1 MAIKDFFHPIFR
13 KALEAE
19 EDVHGL
25 HDTIV
30 DTLQAPLDQAK
41 KDEINAK
48 VDMYL
53 DTSRGEYLDRFGSW
67 FGLSRKKGWTDDYYR
82 DRMKKHVLHE
92 RNTINSIRMALA
104 NFLET
109 EIKNI
114 YIYEPYR
121 DMFIWNKSFWNT
133 RAFYT
138 SPYYRYAVIDINIDA
153 PIKPG
158 IVDIINLFRPAGVI
172 WVLTNNINGI
182 NLDAPIIDLVSPKQ
196 VYLLEEDID
205 YVGFNTRKALEIN
218 SGLDSTNAPID
229 NPFIYND
236 DESLLNGG
244 KVYYDIV
251 HQNQNFA
258 YLGQLFWNFSPMDT
272 DTFSDSRAYA
282 EQYVTNQYTSNI
294 RGEGQTFSLNPEQNN
309 ILKSGPAGT
318 IKGESK
324 HNLQNL
330 ALDEFEQVGGRN
342 LLLDTTN
349 QRNTDYWQTTN
360 SNTDTTKYYNGS
372 NVVTKSKEWSNIRYR
387 LSNLVERGVVN
398 TTDYFTFSML
408 VKGDD
413 DFEAASN
420 TAIRF
425 YCSVSDTN
433 PDVVK
438 DVATFIS
445 KTEWKQISATFK
457 FKSLETTSDNGYN
470 ESIRFELLKN
480 LVKGNILFTQP
491 TLVRGNKATDWTLA
505 PEDLHGVPS
514 GNYQIGIRLQSNTS
528 QNDTVKITFNGTN
541 PVTET
546 ITTSA
551 RKDYHY
557 FTRQISLPDKFKSD
571 GTVTLTAGDSSFKYF
586 SIKKATPAP
595 MYYSLR
601 KEDKRAI
608 TGLAS
613 AIDVQRFLMAYDN
626 DDLTSDFSRL
636 DSIFDYFSINTSL
649 YSNVT
654 NEVTLWAFNFQL
666 GLWINYGTEAI
677 KRGWNYL
684 TTSLGAISPF
694 MNNEGIVFYKLTFK
708 KQNTIR
714 VNYFGLDFGY
724 ASEEL
729 CSAVADSGLGVVVH
743 SEGYRP
749 RVDPTADGAHLYLD
763 YLTQNIEE

>member
-13 KALEAE
+13 KALEA
-19 EDVHGL
+19 DDDMHGL

-48 VDMYL
+48 IDMYL

-67 FGLSRKKGWTDDYYR
+67 FGLSRKKDWSDDYYR

-92 RNTINSIRMALA
+92 RNTINGIRMALA

-342 LLLDTTN
+342 LIISANVIPNSYVQDDGTNKNNNGKNFSTEYIPITSKYITTT
-349 QRNTDYWQTTN
+349 QPIEVDGWSRLAEYD
-360 SNTDTTKYYNGS
+360 SNKKFIT
-372 NVVTKSKEWSNIRYR
+372 
-387 LSNLVERGVVN
+387 RGLIKNEKTHVWGLN
-398 TTDYFTFSML
+398 
-408 VKGDD
+408 
-413 DFEAASN
+413 
-420 TAIRF
+420 
-425 YCSVSDTN
+425 
-433 PDVVK
+433 
-438 DVATFIS
+438 S
-445 KTEWKQISATFK
+445 KTAYVVWSPDADGGQYKK
-457 FKSLETTSDNGYN
+457 GYKLEA
-470 ESIRFELLKN
+470 
-480 LVKGNILFTQP
+480 
-491 TLVRGNKATDWTLA
+491 GNKATDWSPA

-571 GTVTLTAGDSSFKYF
+571 GTVTLTAGNSSFKYF

-636 DSIFDYFSINTSL
+636 DSIFYFFSINTSL

>member
-13 KALEAE
+13 KALEA
-19 EDVHGL
+19 DDDMHGL

-48 VDMYL
+48 IDMYL

-67 FGLSRKKGWTDDYYR
+67 FGLSRKKDWSDDYYR

-92 RNTINSIRMALA
+92 RNTINGIRMALA

-182 NLDAPIIDLVSPKQ
+182 SLDAPIIDLVSPKK
-196 VYLLEEDID
+196 VYLLEEDIN
-205 YVGFNTRKALEIN
+205 YVGFGSRKALEIN
-218 SGLDSTNAPID
+218 PGLDSANSPIT

-236 DESLLNGG
+236 SDSLWNEG

-251 HQNQNFA
+251 HQNQNFS
-258 YLGQLFWNFSPMDT
+258 YLGQLYWNFKPLDT
-272 DTFSDSRAYA
+272 DTFDDSRSYA

-294 RGEGQTFSLNPEQNN
+294 KGEGQTFSLSPEQNN
-309 ILKSGPAGT
+309 LVTSGASGL
-318 IKGESK
+318 IKGSLNC
-324 HNLQNL
+324 NLQNIKR
-330 ALDEFEQVGGRN
+330 DEFKQVGGRN
-342 LLLDTTN
+342 LIIANETEQGYVDT
-349 QRNTDYWQTTN
+349 
-360 SNTDTTKYYNGS
+360 NGS
-372 NVVTKSKEWSNIRYR
+372 IKGSSANFSTGWIKVEPNANYVITSNKNDSNDHYIRAGYYDKDKTFIKRYLSKFDTHELKITIDDNTEYIRVGFDKNSY
-387 LSNLVERGVVN
+387 SEP
-398 TTDYFTFSML
+398 YKIE
-408 VKGDD
+408 KGDK
-413 DFEAASN
+413 
-420 TAIRF
+420 
-425 YCSVSDTN
+425 
-433 PDVVK
+433 P
-438 DVATFIS
+438 
-445 KTEWKQISATFK
+445 
-457 FKSLETTSDNGYN
+457 
-470 ESIRFELLKN
+470 
-480 LVKGNILFTQP
+480 
-491 TLVRGNKATDWTLA
+491 TDWSPA

-514 GNYQIGIRLQSNTS
+514 GNYQVGIRLQSNTS
-528 QNDTVKITFNGTN
+528 QDDTVKITFNGTN
-541 PVTET
+541 PVTQT
-546 ITTSA
+546 ITADSG
-551 RKDYHY
+551 KDYHY
-557 FTRQISLPDKFKSD
+557 YNTQVSLSDDFESD
-571 GTVTLTAGDSSFKYF
+571 GTVTLSATNSNFKYF

-595 MYYSLR
+595 MYYSLSKDDTR
-601 KEDKRAI
+601 KV

-636 DSIFDYFSINTSL
+636 DNTFDYFAINTSL
-649 YSNVT
+649 YSNVN

-666 GLWINYGTEAI
+666 GLWVNYGTQTI

>member
-182 NLDAPIIDLVSPKQ
+182 SLDAPIIDLVSLKQ
-196 VYLLEEDID
+196 VYSVEEDID
-205 YVGFNTRKALEIN
+205 YIGFNTRKALEIN
-218 SGLDSTNAPID
+218 SGLDSTHAPID

-258 YLGQLFWNFSPMDT
+258 YLGQLYWNFKPLDT
-272 DTFSDSRAYA
+272 DNFADSRAYA
-282 EQYVTNQYTSNI
+282 EQYVTNSDTSNVN
-294 RGEGQTFSLNPEQNN
+294 GNGQTFSLNPEQNN
-309 ILKSGPAGT
+309 LVTSGASGL
-318 IKGESK
+318 IKGSLNC
-324 HNLQNL
+324 NLQNIKR
-330 ALDEFEQVGGRN
+330 DEFKQIGGRN
-342 LLLDTTN
+342 YLIKDTLVGSTNIDDATGELVSTNVTWTTTDWIPVNSDTEYTWQAPDWHHVQRIYEYDSNKGFIKLDQSSWN
-349 QRNTDYWQTTN
+349 QFIYTIKTQPN
-360 SNTDTTKYYNGS
+360 TKYVRISIQVSLFAILNDS
-372 NVVTKSKEWSNIRYR
+372 NQLYK
-387 LSNLVERGVVN
+387 
-398 TTDYFTFSML
+398 
-408 VKGDD
+408 
-413 DFEAASN
+413 
-420 TAIRF
+420 
-425 YCSVSDTN
+425 
-433 PDVVK
+433 
-438 DVATFIS
+438 
-445 KTEWKQISATFK
+445 
-457 FKSLETTSDNGYN
+457 
-470 ESIRFELLKN
+470 FEL
-480 LVKGNILFTQP
+480 
-491 TLVRGNKATDWTLA
+491 GNKATDWTPA
-505 PEDLHGVPS
+505 PEDLHGIPS
-514 GNYQIGIRLQSNTS
+514 GNYQVGIRLQSNTDS
-528 QNDTVKITFNGTN
+528 ADTTKITFNGKN
-541 PVTET
+541 PVTKT
-546 ITTSA
+546 LSTSVG
-551 RKDYHY
+551 KDYHY
-557 FTRQISLPDKFKSD
+557 YNTQVSLPDNFESD
-571 GTVTLTAGDSSFKYF
+571 GTVTLNATNSNFKYF

-595 MYYSLR
+595 MYYSLSKDDTR
-601 KEDKRAI
+601 KV

-636 DSIFDYFSINTSL
+636 DNTFDYFAINTSL
-649 YSNVT
+649 YSNVN

-666 GLWINYGTEAI
+666 GLWVNYGTQTI

-708 KQNTIR
+708 KQNTVR

-724 ASEEL
+724 VSEEL
-729 CSAVADSGLGVVVH
+729 PSAVAESGVGVVVH

>member
-13 KALEAE
+13 KALEA
-19 EDVHGL
+19 DDDMHGL

-48 VDMYL
+48 IDMYL

-67 FGLSRKKGWTDDYYR
+67 FGLSRKKDWSDDYYR

-92 RNTINSIRMALA
+92 RNTINGIRMALA

-182 NLDAPIIDLVSPKQ
+182 SLDAPIIDLVSPKQ
-196 VYLLEEDID
+196 VYSIEEDID
-205 YVGFNTRKALEIN
+205 YVGFNSRKALEIN
-218 SGLDSTNAPID
+218 SGLDSTHAPID

-236 DESLLNGG
+236 DESLWNGG

-258 YLGQLFWNFSPMDT
+258 YLGQLFWNFTPLDT
-272 DTFSDSRAYA
+272 DTFDDSRSYA

-294 RGEGQTFSLNPEQNN
+294 KGEGQAFSLSPEQNN
-309 ILKSGPAGT
+309 LVTSGASGLV
-318 IKGESK
+318 KGSLSC
-324 HNLQNL
+324 NLQNVKQ
-330 ALDEFEQVGGRN
+330 DEFKQIGGRN
-342 LLLDTTN
+342 LLLGTSPDLKQPPAWNHSRKIDVSDHTIFHDSMIYRVFLDNTHITDGVGNSFVHLEFLDKDGNELSDVDSKRVSAGNKDYVTVSLNITN
-349 QRNTDYWQTTN
+349 NIQSIKIIIYTN
-360 SNTDTTKYYNGS
+360 NMSLRTKY
-372 NVVTKSKEWSNIRYR
+372 K
-387 LSNLVERGVVN
+387 
-398 TTDYFTFSML
+398 
-408 VKGDD
+408 
-413 DFEAASN
+413 
-420 TAIRF
+420 
-425 YCSVSDTN
+425 
-433 PDVVK
+433 
-438 DVATFIS
+438 
-445 KTEWKQISATFK
+445 
-457 FKSLETTSDNGYN
+457 LEKL
-470 ESIRFELLKN
+470 E
-480 LVKGNILFTQP
+480 
-491 TLVRGNKATDWTLA
+491 RGNKYTDWTPA

-514 GNYQIGIRLQSNTS
+514 GNYQVGIRLQSNSS

-541 PVTET
+541 PVTQT
-546 ITTSA
+546 ITADSG
-551 RKDYHY
+551 KDYHY
-557 FTRQISLPDKFKSD
+557 YNIQVSLPDDFESD
-571 GTVTLTAGDSSFKYF
+571 GTVTLSATNSNFKYF
-586 SIKKATPAP
+586 SIKKSTPAP
-595 MYYSLR
+595 MYYSLSKDDTR
-601 KEDKRAI
+601 KV

-636 DSIFDYFSINTSL
+636 DNTFDYFAINTSL
-649 YSNVT
+649 YSNVN

-666 GLWINYGTEAI
+666 GLWVNYGTQTI

>member
-13 KALEAE
+13 KALEA
-19 EDVHGL
+19 DDDMHGL

-48 VDMYL
+48 IDMYL

-67 FGLSRKKGWTDDYYR
+67 FGLSRKKDWTDDYYR

-92 RNTINSIRMALA
+92 RDTIKGIRMALA

-109 EIKNI
+109 EISNI

-182 NLDAPIIDLVSPKQ
+182 SLDAPIIDLVSPKQ
-196 VYLLEEDID
+196 VYSVEEDID

-218 SGLDSTNAPID
+218 SGLDSTHAPID

-251 HQNQNFA
+251 HQNQNFT
-258 YLGQLFWNFSPMDT
+258 YLGQMFWNFTPLDT
-272 DTFSDSRAYA
+272 DTFDDSRSYA

-294 RGEGQTFSLNPEQNN
+294 KGEGQTFSLSPEQNN
-309 ILKSGPAGT
+309 LL
-318 IKGESK
+318 GEIT
-324 HNLQNL
+324 
-330 ALDEFEQVGGRN
+330 GRN
-342 LLLDTTN
+342 LVLNSADNSHIGITDNRYKVFKLSVDEMDSKIFTVSTYLKDIE
-349 QRNTDYWQTTN
+349 NTDGISIVLSMANPNHGYRYVNADIVQI
-360 SNTDTTKYYNGS
+360 GS
-372 NVVTKSKEWSNIRYR
+372 NSYASGVIDLSG
-387 LSNLVERGVVN
+387 LSNYK
-398 TTDYFTFSML
+398 DYNYMIIYSG
-408 VKGDD
+408 KGDWAGSD
-413 DFEAASN
+413 GK
-420 TAIRF
+420 AI
-425 YCSVSDTN
+425 
-433 PDVVK
+433 
-438 DVATFIS
+438 
-445 KTEWKQISATFK
+445 
-457 FKSLETTSDNGYN
+457 TSYN
-470 ESIRFELLKN
+470 RKVEK
-480 LVKGNILFTQP
+480 
-491 TLVRGNKATDWTLA
+491 GNKATDWSPA
-505 PEDLHGVPS
+505 PEDNLGIFVQKIRDIVP
-514 GNYQIGIRLQSNTS
+514 GNYQVGIRAYANTS
-528 QNDTVKITFNGTN
+528 K
-541 PVTET
+541 TET
-546 ITTSA
+546 INLTFNATDGNKVTQTISSSVGTES
-551 RKDYHY
+551 HY
-557 FTRQISLPDKFKSD
+557 FTRQINIPEDFKSD
-571 GTVTLTAGDSSFKYF
+571 GTVTFSIGNTTLDYV
-586 SIKKATPAP
+586 SIKKATNAP
-595 MYYSLR
+595 MYYSLSKDDTR
-601 KEDKRAI
+601 KV

-626 DDLTSDFSRL
+626 NDLTSDFSKL
-636 DSIFDYFSINTSL
+636 DSTFDYFAINTSL
-649 YSNVT
+649 YSNVN

-666 GLWINYGTEAI
+666 GLWINYSTENI

-708 KQNTIR
+708 KQNTVR

-724 ASEEL
+724 VSEEL
-729 CSAVADSGLGVVVH
+729 PSAVAESGVGVIVH

>member
-13 KALEAE
+13 KALEA
-19 EDVHGL
+19 DDDMHGL

-48 VDMYL
+48 IDMYL

-67 FGLSRKKGWTDDYYR
+67 FGLSRKKDWSDDYYR

-92 RNTINSIRMALA
+92 RNTINGIRMALA

-153 PIKPG
+153 PIKPR

-182 NLDAPIIDLVSPKQ
+182 SLDAPIIDLVSPKK
-196 VYLLEEDID
+196 VYLLEEDIN
-205 YVGFNTRKALEIN
+205 YVGFGSRKALEIN
-218 SGLDSTNAPID
+218 PGLDSANAPIT

-236 DESLLNGG
+236 SDSLWNGG

-251 HQNQNFA
+251 HQNQNFT
-258 YLGQLFWNFSPMDT
+258 YLGQMYTDYVPGDT
-272 DTFSDSRAYA
+272 DTFADARAYS
-282 EQYVTNQYTSNI
+282 EQYVTNQYASNI
-294 RGEGQTFSLNPEQNN
+294 KGEGQTFSLSPEQNN
-309 ILKSGPAGT
+309 LL
-318 IKGESK
+318 GEIT
-324 HNLQNL
+324 
-330 ALDEFEQVGGRN
+330 GRN
-342 LLLDTTN
+342 LLLDSATQSSSAWAVKNDNNSGEKYLDSLSYKATFAWNAPKYSYSNLLNRGVIDYDKDYTFSVMLKASNDLQSQGNLYFYLGASNKNDSQMIHVNDIPNHWIQVSVTFRLDKNSEKENDAISAVMTTN
-349 QRNTDYWQTTN
+349 CDSGYVLIAGY
-360 SNTDTTKYYNGS
+360 K
-372 NVVTKSKEWSNIRYR
+372 
-387 LSNLVERGVVN
+387 
-398 TTDYFTFSML
+398 
-408 VKGDD
+408 
-413 DFEAASN
+413 
-420 TAIRF
+420 
-425 YCSVSDTN
+425 
-433 PDVVK
+433 
-438 DVATFIS
+438 
-445 KTEWKQISATFK
+445 
-457 FKSLETTSDNGYN
+457 LE
-470 ESIRFELLKN
+470 KC
-480 LVKGNILFTQP
+480 
-491 TLVRGNKATDWTLA
+491 NKATDWTPA
-505 PEDLHGVPS
+505 PEDNLGIFLRKVRDIVP
-514 GNYQIGIRLQSNTS
+514 GNYQVGIRAYANTS
-528 QNDTVKITFNGTN
+528 K
-541 PVTET
+541 TET
-546 ITTSA
+546 INLTFNATDGKNVTQTISSSVGTE
-551 RKDYHY
+551 RHY
-557 FTRQISLPDKFKSD
+557 FTRQINIPEDFKSD
-571 GTVTLTAGDSSFKYF
+571 GTVTFNVGNTTLDFV
-586 SIKKATPAP
+586 SIKKATNAP
-595 MYYSLR
+595 MYYSLSKDDTR
-601 KEDKRAI
+601 KV

-626 DDLTSDFSRL
+626 NDLTSDFSKL
-636 DSIFDYFSINTSL
+636 DSTFDYFAINTSL
-649 YSNVT
+649 YSNVN

-666 GLWINYGTEAI
+666 GLWINYGTENI

-708 KQNTIR
+708 KQNTVR

-724 ASEEL
+724 VSEEL
-729 CSAVADSGLGVVVH
+729 PSAVAESGVGVVVH

>member
-13 KALEAE
+13 KALEA
-19 EDVHGL
+19 DDDMHGL

-48 VDMYL
+48 IDMYL

-67 FGLSRKKGWTDDYYR
+67 FGLSRKKDWSDDYYR

-92 RNTINSIRMALA
+92 RNTINGIRMALA

-182 NLDAPIIDLVSPKQ
+182 DINAPIIDLVSPKR
-196 VYLLEEDID
+196 VYALEEDLD
-205 YVGFNTRKALEIN
+205 YIGFNSRKALEIN
-218 SGLDSTNAPID
+218 SGLDSVHDPID

-236 DESLLNGG
+236 DESLWNAG

-251 HQNQNFA
+251 HRNQNFA
-258 YLGQLFWNFSPMDT
+258 FLGQLMWKFTPLDT
-272 DTFSDSRAYA
+272 DTFSDSRSYA
-282 EQYVTNQYTSNI
+282 EQYATNQYTSNI

-309 ILKSGPAGT
+309 LVDSSPAGT
-318 IKGESK
+318 LKGDSK
-324 HNLQNL
+324 LNLRNINREELKQ
-330 ALDEFEQVGGRN
+330 FGGRN
-342 LLLDTTN
+342 LLAKSKDKKTFT
-349 QRNTDYWQTTN
+349 
-360 SNTDTTKYYNGS
+360 GA
-372 NVVTKSKEWSNIRYR
+372 TKSNELISTYYFAPRGNFKSWGEVNKPYTISFEYKVEGKSPKGSIQAQIWGKPWTKFGDFDVKHHKYGRMSMTTTSLPTWSDDNSTARGVQFAAIYFTGKITIW
-387 LSNLVERGVVN
+387 NVKVERG
-398 TTDYFTFSML
+398 T
-408 VKGDD
+408 
-413 DFEAASN
+413 
-420 TAIRF
+420 
-425 YCSVSDTN
+425 
-433 PDVVK
+433 
-438 DVATFIS
+438 
-445 KTEWKQISATFK
+445 
-457 FKSLETTSDNGYN
+457 
-470 ESIRFELLKN
+470 
-480 LVKGNILFTQP
+480 
-491 TLVRGNKATDWTLA
+491 KATPWTPA
-505 PEDLHGVPS
+505 PEGLHGIPS
-514 GNYQIGIRLQSNTS
+514 GNYQVGIRAQSNTS

-541 PVTET
+541 PVTKT
-546 ITTSA
+546 ITSSA

-557 FTRQISLPDKFKSD
+557 FTTQVSLPDEFKSD
-571 GTVTLTAGDSSFKYF
+571 GTITLSANDSNFKFF
-586 SIKKATPAP
+586 SIKKASSAP

-601 KEDKRAI
+601 KQDKRQI
-608 TGLAS
+608 TGLGS

-626 DDLTSDFSRL
+626 DDLTSDFSKL
-636 DSIFDYFSINTSL
+636 DDTFDYFAINTSL

-666 GLWINYGTEAI
+666 GLWINYGTEDI

-694 MNNEGIVFYKLTFK
+694 MNNEGIIFYRLTFK
-708 KQNTIR
+708 NQNTVR

-724 ASEEL
+724 ASDEL
-729 CSAVADSGLGVVVH
+729 CSAVSDSGVGVVVH